1 MNVVLATAGG
11 KVWATVNK
19 TEATVIQFEPMDDE
33 AFAAYL
39 AQTMDEY
46 AAEHVRGGRWSPA
59 EASQAARAE
68 YDKLLPQGAQTPD
81 NYLCLLVDE
90 ARGERVGHIWYFH
103 DGKRERVFL
112 YDIAIDEHRRRKGY
126 AQQALARL
134 EEEARA
140 LGATHIALHVF
151 GHNTAARRLYEKAGY
166 EVTNVN
172 MRKWIGGRGTEDG

>member
-1 MNVVLATAGG
+1 M
-11 KVWATVNK
+11 
-19 TEATVIQFEPMDDE
+19 IRFEPMDE
-33 AFAAYL
+33 QAFAAYL

-68 YDKLLPQGAQTPD
+68 YDKLLPQGLQTPD
-81 NYLCLLVDE
+81 NYFCLLVDE

-103 DGKRERVFL
+103 DRKRDRIFL
-112 YDIAIDEHRRRKGY
+112 YDIAIDEAQRRKGY
-126 AQQALARL
+126 ARQALARL
-134 EEEARA
+134 EEEARQ

-151 GHNTAARRLYEKAGY
+151 GHNVAARRLYENAGF

-172 MRKWIGGRGTEDG
+172 MRKWVGDGGRQTADG